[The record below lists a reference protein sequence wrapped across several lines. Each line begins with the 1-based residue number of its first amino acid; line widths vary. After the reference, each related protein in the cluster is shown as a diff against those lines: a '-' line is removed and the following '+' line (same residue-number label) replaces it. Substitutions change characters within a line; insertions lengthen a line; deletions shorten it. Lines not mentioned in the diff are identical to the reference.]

1 MEAAYPAPS
10 PVDTEA
16 WTGVRQPKPK
26 RAFRVRRSLVFA
38 GGYFFFQSMLLFN
51 TEADDPL
58 AFAWIFGP
66 LFLCLFYGY
75 LVRSEEKR
83 QIAHE
88 LQTLA
93 ERVGVLME
101 ESKQRAAEKVSLLE
115 EIERQRELLE
125 KAQRVKEQFLSVL
138 SHELRTPLNIV
149 MGYARLLKERMLGD
163 LDPIQADAISKIISH
178 ARDQLGMVVDILE
191 VTSMNAGEASMR
203 SQEIALSGLMED
215 LKADHEL
222 PERKNIDLL
231 WDYSKDLPV
240 VKTDGE
246 KLKHLLRNLID
257 NAIKFTY
264 RGTVTVS
271 ARSVMP
277 GSDAA
282 PNKQYIEFRVADTGI
297 GIAPQHQ
304 PRIFD
309 LFHQIDGSTTRAYG
323 GVGMGLYVVKR
334 LAELLG
340 AAVGVE
346 SVPNEGSTFTVR
358 LACEAVAR
366 TSFEKRTRPTR
377 SAAAKQV
384 SFGI

>member
-10 PVDTEA
+10 PVDAEA
-16 WTGVRQPKPK
+16 WATVHRPT
-26 RAFRVRRSLVFA
+26 RVFRVRRSVIFA
-38 GGYFFFQSMLLFN
+38 VGYFLFQSMLLFV
-51 TEADDPL
+51 TEADGAL
-58 AFAWIFGP
+58 GFARILGP
-66 LFLCLFYGY
+66 LLLCLLYGY
-75 LVRSEEKR
+75 LVRSEEKH
-83 QIAHE
+83 QSANE

-93 ERVGVLME
+93 ARAENLME
-101 ESKQRAAEKVSLLE
+101 ELKQRAAERVLLLE

-191 VTSMNAGEASMR
+191 VTNMNAGEAGMR

-222 PERKNIDLL
+222 PQRKNLEL
-231 WDYSKDLPV
+231 VWDYPEDLPV

-246 KLKHLLRNLID
+246 KLKHMLRNLID

-264 RGTVTVS
+264 RGTVTIS
-271 ARSVMP
+271 ARNVAP
-277 GSDAA
+277 AGAA
-282 PNKQYIEFRVADTGI
+282 ASNKKYIEFRIVDTGI
-297 GIAPQHQ
+297 GIAPQHL

-309 LFHQIDGSTTRAYG
+309 LFHQIDGSTTRSYG

-340 AAVGVE
+340 ATVDVE
-346 SVPNEGSTFTVR
+346 SAPDEGSIFTIS
-358 LACEAVAR
+358 LSCDAVAQAR
-366 TSFEKRTRPTR
+366 VDKRPRPPR
-377 SAAAKQV
+377 STAVKQV
-384 SFGI
+384 ALGL